1 MTTIKNVQTT
11 LKPKFYVFANK
22 NGTNGM
28 SHPDNG
34 NINVSVSNRIR
45 ASILIAK
52 I

>member
-1 MTTIKNVQTT
+1 
-11 LKPKFYVFANK
+11 
-22 NGTNGM
+22 M

-45 ASILIAK
+45 ASILLANKNLK